1 MPAMRTSRGSGP
13 VLAGQRSPIN
23 PPTLIEYN
31 HLRFL
36 IADAPSNNNLNLYIQ
51 EFERYNVTDVVRVC
65 DPTYNTEP
73 LEARGIKVHEWVF
86 GDGDA
91 PPSQIVNEWLDL
103 VQSRFSGCYDD
114 MEVKP

>member
-1 MPAMRTSRGSGP
+1 MPAMRTNRGSGP

-51 EFERYNVTDVVRVC
+51 
-65 DPTYNTEP
+65 
-73 LEARGIKVHEWVF
+73 
-86 GDGDA
+86 
-91 PPSQIVNEWLDL
+91 
-103 VQSRFSGCYDD
+103 
-114 MEVKP
+114 VKDNAYIFFINFLIIQLP